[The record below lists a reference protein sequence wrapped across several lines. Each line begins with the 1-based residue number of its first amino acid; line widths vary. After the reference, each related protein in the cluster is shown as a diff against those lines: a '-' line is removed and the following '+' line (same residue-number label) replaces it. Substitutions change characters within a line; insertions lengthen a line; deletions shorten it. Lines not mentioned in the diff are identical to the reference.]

1 MPLPGKLQVRL
12 EFSRPLAVGAGGTG
26 RGDLRTEP
34 LQFFAVLFFLAEQ
47 NAEKKTL

>member
-12 EFSRPLAVGAGGTG
+12 EFSRPLAGGGGGG

-47 NAEKKTL
+47 NAEKKRTL